1 MRGSTAESRS
11 RNDGPKNDGVVRGA
25 MDYSLKPSNQG
36 ERSAST
42 GSRRASVPSVSAAG
56 EVRLGKLQVVVWLG
70 LALGAVVGSYFVG
83 FFSGRYVGFESAR
96 ESSAGE
102 MAKLPAP
109 EAFQQGSARN
119 PRVVYDKLTSP
130 AIFEAGD
137 SKGATARQEGLAPGQ
152 SPSGQSLSVPR
163 RDARVEEV
171 VREAS
176 NAEPSGAKVGGV
188 QDLGDVDDMF
198 AESVGGTEL
207 IIGSDEGLGS
217 AKIPESVRMLGA
229 GKGTAEEDAQVKT
242 QKSASDLIDERVA
255 KARSISSK
263 STSVDASGAEK
274 TTPEVN
280 TAQASSLVRKVVPTG
295 YFAQVAAPKKLSEAE
310 GIANKLKRSGFPV
323 LVESASVAGQSFYRV
338 LVGPEQNKVQ
348 ADRLVGQLKGES
360 YIQGDPFI
368 RRVK

>member
-11 RNDGPKNDGVVRGA
+11 RNDGSKNDGVVRGA

-36 ERSAST
+36 ERAAST
-42 GSRRASVPSVSAAG
+42 GARRAGVQSASAAG

-70 LALGAVVGSYFVG
+70 LALGAIVGSYFVG

-109 EAFQQGSARN
+109 EAFEQSSTQN

-130 AIFEAGD
+130 AILEAGENR
-137 SKGATARQEGLAPGQ
+137 GGGARQQGLAQGSQ
-152 SPSGQSLSVPR
+152 PSADG
-163 RDARVEEV
+163 RDQRVEELV
-171 VREAS
+171 KEA
-176 NAEPSGAKVGGV
+176 AKPESVSAAMAGS
-188 QDLGDVDDMF
+188 QDVGDVDEMF
-198 AESVGGTEL
+198 AESVAGTEL
-207 IIGSDEGLGS
+207 IIGSDEGLGTS
-217 AKIPESVRMLGA
+217 KVPESIRMLGSGRA
-229 GKGTAEEDAQVKT
+229 PAAKEVEVET
-242 QKSASDLIDERVA
+242 QKAASALIDERIA
-255 KARSISSK
+255 KARSDSSK
-263 STSVDASGAEK
+263 SVGVDASGPEK
-274 TTPEVN
+274 KAPEAN
-280 TAQASSLVRKVVPTG
+280 SAQASSLVRKVVPSG

-310 GIANKLKRSGFPV
+310 GVANKLKRSGFPV
-323 LVESASVAGQSFYRV
+323 LVESASVAGQNFYRV

-368 RRVK
+368 RKVK